1 MYSKI
6 NEYDYGIQSLK
17 PIFDETRVQLG
28 LDLSANGNFTF
39 NVKENS
45 LNENIKIYL
54 LDNETGVEI
63 EINANRNYTFEAS
76 AGSSERFTLIFRK
89 MGLPTEL
96 ENIANNE
103 NYLVYTNKTTLFV
116 KTTNKEKIEV
126 SVTDL
131 LGRTLKQQYLRNS
144 ETIELPEANQVYIVR
159 IKNEQNEISTY
170 KVISK

>member
-116 KTTNKEKIEV
+116 KTTNRVIPSSVCPKAKHRHSLLECLKSSNKRSGSLKNTSSTIVILSV
-126 SVTDL
+126 S
-131 LGRTLKQQYLRNS
+131 
-144 ETIELPEANQVYIVR
+144 LPAIFL
-159 IKNEQNEISTY
+159 QNHS
-170 KVISK
+170 